1 MINTIIRG
9 TNAII
14 RYMVPDIDM
23 STVGSIEMHIVQ
35 CGKDTV
41 KTREDLTVDVSAGTI
56 SYELTQ
62 EESLSLVPY
71 RTGEVSVLVMVN
83 GKRGELPTIKFEVNP
98 TRKNEVMV

>member
-1 MINTIIRG
+1 MNTIIRG
-9 TNAII
+9 TNGMV
-14 RYMVPDIDM
+14 RYKVKTTDL
-23 STVGSIEMHIVQ
+23 STVGSIEMHIAQ
-35 CGKDTV
+35 GSKEIIKYRD
-41 KTREDLTVDVSAGTI
+41 DLTVDVSAGTI